1 MTFLQS
7 SRLLSLHVVLTL
19 LPLVSRAF
27 IVPNPERQ
35 LFAPALSSSTTSPQQ
50 VVVVVPTKIY
60 FDMKVAN
67 EPIGRLV
74 FELTSPS
81 PLPLHA
87 ENLVELCKKS
97 RRAID
102 PLAHYVGCEFDFSP
116 DYVQDGSSSGRYRW
130 AHTCKGR
137 GRNAVGRPGEAIIA
151 DPQNLRQCTHTCFG
165 GQYYGDQY
173 SAGYG
178 DFGVVLTVPVAGPGR
193 GTSRFSIVR
202 VAESPPEWQERLLLN
217 SGVVGKLVNPESM
230 ATLYRMARQRSGP
243 PTIAE
248 SGVLE

>member
-1 MTFLQS
+1 MTALRR
-7 SRLLSLHVVLTL
+7 SRLLSAVVVL
-19 LPLVSRAF
+19 LPLASRAF
-27 IVPNPERQ
+27 IVVSNPERQ
-35 LFAPALSSSTTSPQQ
+35 LFASALSTTETSQQ
-50 VVVVVPTKIY
+50 NVVAKRIY
-60 FDMKVAN
+60 FDIKVAN

-81 PLPLHA
+81 PLPLFT
-87 ENLVELCKKS
+87 ENLVELCKGS
-97 RRAID
+97 RRGID

-116 DYVQDGSSSGRYRW
+116 LVVQDGSGRYRW

-137 GRNAVGRPGEAIIA
+137 GRNAVGRPDEAII
-151 DPQNLRQCTHTCFG
+151 DPQNLLQCTHSCFG

-173 SAGYG
+173 NAGYS

-202 VAESPPEWQERLLLN
+202 VGESPPEWQERLLLN
-217 SGVVGKLVNPESM
+217 SGVVGKLVDPESM
-230 ATLYRMARQRSGP
+230 ETLYRMARQRSGP

-248 SGVLE
+248 SGVVLE

>member
-1 MTFLQS
+1 MTALRS

-19 LPLVSRAF
+19 LLVAPLASRAF
-27 IVPNPERQ
+27 IVSNPERQ
-35 LFAPALSSSTTSPQQ
+35 LLASARSTATATTSQQQ
-50 VVVVVPTKIY
+50 VAATRIY
-60 FDMKVAN
+60 FDIKVAN

-74 FELTSPS
+74 FELTSPPS
-81 PLPLHA
+81 LPLYT
-87 ENLVELCKKS
+87 ENLVQLCKGS

-116 DYVQDGSSSGRYRW
+116 LHVQEDGSGRYRW

-137 GRNAVGRPGEAIIA
+137 GRNAVGRPDQAIV
-151 DPQNLRQCTHTCFG
+151 DPQNLLQCTHSCFG

-173 SAGYG
+173 GADYSDY
-178 DFGVVLTVPVAGPGR
+178 GVVLTVPVAGPGR

-202 VAESPPEWQERLLLN
+202 VAESPTEWQERLLLN
-217 SGVVGKLVNPESM
+217 SGVVGKLVGPESM
-230 ATLYRMARQRSGP
+230 ETLYRMARQRSGP
-243 PTIAE
+243 PTIAG